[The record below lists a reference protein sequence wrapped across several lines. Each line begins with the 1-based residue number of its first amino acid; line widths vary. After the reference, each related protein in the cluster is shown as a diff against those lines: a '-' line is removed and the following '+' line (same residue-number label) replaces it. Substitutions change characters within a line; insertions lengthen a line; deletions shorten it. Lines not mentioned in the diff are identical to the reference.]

1 MLEQLYN
8 KYWEFG
14 FQTSLYD
21 VLTPASYGK
30 SFQWA
35 IGKVSSKA
43 PLVCLDVGCGSG
55 QFLDYFDGRFK
66 NEDTYWG
73 LDCSMSGLRLA
84 QQGVVGKNSVRVFLA
99 NFKNHLPFKD

>member
-21 VLTPASYGK
+21 VLTPASYRK

-43 PLVCLDVGCGSG
+43 PLVWLDSGCGK
-55 QFLDYFDGRFK
+55 L
-66 NEDTYWG
+66 
-73 LDCSMSGLRLA
+73 
-84 QQGVVGKNSVRVFLA
+84 
-99 NFKNHLPFKD
+99 